1 MTAFGAVVLAGD
13 RGADEPVAMAAGV
26 ACKAL
31 APVAGIPMVLRVL
44 DALEASDHVD
54 RVVLCGPSPQI
65 MAAAGVLSARLVP
78 GRLDWIPAADSPS
91 ASAAAGLA
99 ALGPHTPALVTTA
112 DHPLL
117 RSQLV
122 DALVT
127 EALASGADAVVGL
140 VAHRTVA
147 AAFPGVQ
154 RTVLRLREGGYC
166 GTNLFAFPTAAGR
179 RAVDYWHRVEA
190 QRKHPWRVVAGL
202 LGPRALL
209 AYGLGRLTL
218 PQAMERLS
226 IRLGVRVAAVPL
238 EWPEAGVDVDSVVD
252 LQIAEKTLGG

>member
-1 MTAFGAVVLAGD
+1 MTAFGAVVLAAD
-13 RGADEPVAMAAGV
+13 RGPDEPVARAAGA

-31 APVAGIPMVLRVL
+31 APVAGMPMVLRVL
-44 DALEASDHVD
+44 DALEASDHVG
-54 RVVLCGPSPQI
+54 RVVLCGPSPRI
-65 MAAAGVLSARLVP
+65 MAAAGELSARLLP
-78 GRLDWIPAADSPS
+78 GRLDWIPAAESPS

-99 ALGPHTPALVTTA
+99 ALGLREPALVTTA

-117 RSQLV
+117 TPQLV

-127 EALASGADAVVGL
+127 GALASRADAVVGL
-140 VAHRTVA
+140 VAHRLVA

-166 GTNLFAFPTAAGR
+166 GTNLFAFPTTAGR
-179 RAVDYWHRVEA
+179 RAVHYWCRVEA

-209 AYGLGRLTL
+209 AYSLGRLSL
-218 PQAMERLS
+218 SQALERLS
-226 IRLGVRVAAVPL
+226 RRLGVRVSVVLL
-238 EWPEAGVDVDSVVD
+238 EQPQAGVDVDSLAD
-252 LQIAEKTLGG
+252 LQIAEKALNG